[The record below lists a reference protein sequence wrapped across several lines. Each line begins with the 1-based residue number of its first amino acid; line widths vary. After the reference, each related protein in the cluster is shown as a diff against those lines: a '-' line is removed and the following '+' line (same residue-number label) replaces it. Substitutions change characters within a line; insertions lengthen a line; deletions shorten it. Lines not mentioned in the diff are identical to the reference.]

1 MFKSAGRAPVYV
13 PRCSYGSRISRFDW
27 GELGLDGR
35 FWRVCGTNG
44 EPAVYGWPEANTVR
58 RIFIRIGGAACPDI
72 AGGRPG
78 AAVSQGRPRPG
89 RAEQP
94 AARTRRPAFSSG
106 MPGAGETATGPLG
119 QPGVEPA
126 HGHVGVAQQRPQE
139 DPGPTWERRRC
150 SRPCPRSGR
159 RPRAYDRVG
168 WRSAGTF
175 PRPAGAA
182 GRVLSVGTGPDGMTG
197 QALLVLAGG

>member
-78 AAVSQGRPRPG
+78 AVVSQGRPRPG

-94 AARTRRPAFSSG
+94 AARTRRPAFPRGCREQGRRGRASSAS
-106 MPGAGETATGPLG
+106 PVSSRPTATSGWLSSARRKTLGRRGSVGAVHDRALG
-119 QPGVEPA
+119 QAGDRA
-126 HGHVGVAQQRPQE
+126 HTIG
-139 DPGPTWERRRC
+139 
-150 SRPCPRSGR
+150 S
-159 RPRAYDRVG
+159 
-168 WRSAGTF
+168 
-175 PRPAGAA
+175 AGAA
-182 GRVLSVGTGPDGMTG
+182 RGPFPGRQEPR
-197 QALLVLAGG
+197 AGSSA